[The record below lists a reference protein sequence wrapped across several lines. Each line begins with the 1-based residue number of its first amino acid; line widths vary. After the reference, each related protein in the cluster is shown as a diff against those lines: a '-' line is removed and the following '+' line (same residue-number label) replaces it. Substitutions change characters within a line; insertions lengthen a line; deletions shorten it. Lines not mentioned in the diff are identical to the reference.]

1 VTTQPTEPASPS
13 AFRAAVEAA
22 DPERLVATLAPD
34 VRFRSPVVY
43 RPYEGREAVGALLRV
58 VMSVFEDF
66 RYLDELRGGDL
77 ELLRF
82 EARVGDREIEGVD
95 LVRWNADALVG
106 ELVVMIRPL
115 SGLMATRDAMG
126 AGLQAAG

>member
-1 VTTQPTEPASPS
+1 MADHASPS

-34 VRFRSPVVY
+34 VRFRSPAVY
-43 RPYEGREAVGALLRV
+43 RPYEGRDAVGALLRIV
-58 VMSVFEDF
+58 VTVFEDF
-66 RYLDELRGGDL
+66 RYVDELRGDDL
-77 ELLRF
+77 EMLRF
-82 EARVGDREIEGVD
+82 LARVGDRELEGVD
-95 LVRWNADALVG
+95 LVRWNADSLVA

-115 SGLMATRDAMG
+115 SGLLATRDAMA

>member
-1 VTTQPTEPASPS
+1 M
-13 AFRAAVEAA
+13 
-22 DPERLVATLAPD
+22 
-34 VRFRSPVVY
+34 Y

-66 RYLDELRGGDL
+66 RYVDELRGGDL